1 MRLLQNIYVPTME
14 TVKVAFVMESLLTT
28 QKPVAI
34 CGDGACGKT
43 SMIKD
48 FVFNQIFLFT

>member
-1 MRLLQNIYVPTME
+1 ME